1 MRFVLAVVLLVI
13 VATWAAVMSEWA
25 DDKYYLNYG
34 YVMKSVGVT
43 HVSNAKAMISLAADL
58 PTRNISSIDRS
69 VCRGLRERCEKVM
82 SLAYAYRQLHNRAIQ
97 KLRGTLDYVY
107 ELLDFEETV
116 RSKRGWTSGWM
127 TQLLSQAT
135 GLADQRDLAALQKSM
150 KQLESTMA
158 KGIHAFSQ
166 SETHISQIVNLQNE
180 RLENLQR
187 IAKLNTENSQMI
199 FDKLVETS
207 FFDDQQHKL
216 TANALEH
223 MHNFTLYLAD
233 VENLYHA
240 VQLIS
245 INKLPSFLVP
255 HDILKQALNHLAE
268 FLSERHSH
276 LKITHTDLHYYYKH
290 AKFFV
295 LRRKNRLYIHVEC
308 PLSAFAP
315 LFQIYTLE
323 TVPLAVPASPNLF
336 SGIDT
341 SVKLIGVGSE
351 FYFWSD
357 QISAFAH
364 LSSDLDLS
372 TSPIQLRD
380 IKIPSCVVGLI
391 QGDVTMIKR
400 FCAYQIVQNS
410 LPAQLIKLAPNRVF
424 VSNVSSLII
433 QCDSHTE
440 IRSHLA
446 VDQQLVV
453 SVTPGCDLLSGEIF
467 IPRSMQTSDLND
479 TYESSNSTLYLTNYP
494 YLSEWF
500 SDDQLEGILGDT
512 YVNKT
517 HNVSLPALQ
526 IQAAKLGALFAAD
539 TKAKFALSDLV
550 NATKQDQSIFTSL
563 SHYILQKLID
573 DQNDD
578 SSFKLFSFK
587 DWSILIMYAVVVPET
602 VLVLYFAYKL
612 RQFRLILAVAIGP
625 RLTQSL
631 ELHYGDTAG
640 AASSTQTPDVAQIS
654 KFVSMIAELIPVDFT
669 LLLLVLII
677 VLIAIAFF
685 VRYCYMQ
692 HFSRPQAY
700 LCIQIGNVQNC
711 VNLEWAE
718 LIHPPGFYLLD
729 VKFAQ
734 KPGNVV
740 RHASAVLVS
749 RLLKLT
755 DVRMTLQHKHVQLS
769 VDMALKR
776 KVSRHLAR
784 RIKQIIRADYFIA
797 AVMKDG
803 DMVITSC
810 CQLRPYSPVESV
822 DEGTDSF
829 ARGPVFCA
837 FVS

>member
-1 MRFVLAVVLLVI
+1 MHFVLAVISLVI
-13 VATWAAVMSEWA
+13 MATWAGAMSEQT
-25 DDKYYLNYG
+25 DDKHYLNYG

-58 PTRNISSIDRS
+58 PARNISFIDRS
-69 VCRGLRERCEKVM
+69 ICRGLRERCEKVM

-97 KLRGTLDYVY
+97 KLRGTLNYVY

-116 RSKRGWTSGWM
+116 RSKRSWTSGWM

-135 GLADQRDLAALQKSM
+135 GLADQRDLAVLQKSM

-158 KGIHAFSQ
+158 KGIHAFSE

-245 INKLPSFLVP
+245 VNKLPSFLVP
-255 HDILKQALNHLAE
+255 HDVLKQALNHLSE

-276 LKITHTDLHYYYKH
+276 LKITHTDLHYYYKQ

-295 LRRKNRLYIHVEC
+295 FRRKNRLYIHVKC

-323 TVPLAVPASPNLF
+323 TVPLAIPASPNVF
-336 SGIDT
+336 SWMDT

-351 FYFWSD
+351 FYFWTD

-364 LSSDLDLS
+364 PSSDLDLS
-372 TSPIQLRD
+372 ISPIQLRD

-391 QGDVTMIKR
+391 QGDISMIKR
-400 FCAYQIVQNS
+400 FCVYQIVQNS

-424 VSNVSSLII
+424 LSNVSSLII

-467 IPRSMQTSDLND
+467 IPRSMQTSNLND
-479 TYESSNSTLYLTNYP
+479 TFENSNSTLYLTNYP

-500 SDDQLEGILGDT
+500 SSDQLEGIFGDT

-517 HNVSLPALQ
+517 HNISLPALQ
-526 IQAAKLGALFAAD
+526 IQAAKLNTLFAAD
-539 TKAKFALSDLV
+539 AKAKFALSDLV

-578 SSFKLFSFK
+578 SSFKLFSLK
-587 DWSILIMYAVVVPET
+587 DWSILFMYAIVIPET
-602 VLVLYFAYKL
+602 VLVLYLVYKL
-612 RQFRLILAVAIGP
+612 RQFRLILSLALAP
-625 RLTQSL
+625 RLAQSL
-631 ELHYGDTAG
+631 ELHYGATVSPTA
-640 AASSTQTPDVAQIS
+640 STQIPDVTQFS
-654 KFVSMIAELIPVDFT
+654 KFVSMIAELIPVDVT
-669 LLLLVLII
+669 LLALVIII
-677 VLIAIAFF
+677 VLIAIVLL

-692 HFSRPQAY
+692 RFSKPQAY
-700 LCIQIGNVQNC
+700 LCVQIGNVQSC
-711 VNLEWAE
+711 VNL
-718 LIHPPGFYLLD
+718 
-729 VKFAQ
+729 K
-734 KPGNVV
+734 
-740 RHASAVLVS
+740 
-749 RLLKLT
+749 
-755 DVRMTLQHKHVQLS
+755 
-769 VDMALKR
+769 
-776 KVSRHLAR
+776 
-784 RIKQIIRADYFIA
+784 
-797 AVMKDG
+797 
-803 DMVITSC
+803 
-810 CQLRPYSPVESV
+810 
-822 DEGTDSF
+822 
-829 ARGPVFCA
+829 
-837 FVS
+837 